1 MDADVGTH
9 GSCVRT
15 HIRIGNGLRA
25 FRTHGS
31 CVRAHIRI
39 GNGLRAFRTHG
50 PCVPTFFIGKA
61 NLKKKAI
68 PYIVANR
75 YFLKNGVETL
85 PPQKITNQKDFD
97 SYFGTAAVMDENG
110 NPTVINFST
119 QYVISLTRPE
129 TDIETRLVPK
139 SLETNQ
145 KGEIVL
151 CYQEIQGQK
160 RTYTT
165 QPLLLIIVDKKYDG
179 NVVLSKVE

>member
-1 MDADVGTH
+1 MKKTEIIIALICCSV
-9 GSCVRT
+9 
-15 HIRIGNGLRA
+15 
-25 FRTHGS
+25 
-31 CVRAHIRI
+31 
-39 GNGLRAFRTHG
+39 
-50 PCVPTFFIGKA
+50 FIGCTNKTTSPTTVSA
-61 NLKKKAI
+61 QTEQTEKKAI

-85 PPQKITNQKDFD
+85 PPQKITNQKNFD
-97 SYFGTAAVMDENG
+97 SYFGTAAVMGENG
-110 NPTVINFST
+110 NPTDINFST

-165 QPLLLIIVDKKYDG
+165 KPLLLIIVDKKYDG

>member
-1 MDADVGTH
+1 MENASKMFYGCRCRDTRFVCPSSHPDWKRASCIPDARSV
-9 GSCVRT
+9 CPY
-15 HIRIGNGLRA
+15 I
-25 FRTHGS
+25 
-31 CVRAHIRI
+31 
-39 GNGLRAFRTHG
+39 
-50 PCVPTFFIGKA
+50 FIGKA

-97 SYFGTAAVMDENG
+97 SYFGTAAVMGENG
-110 NPTVINFST
+110 NPTDINFST
-119 QYVISLTRPE
+119 QYVSSLTRPE

-165 QPLLLIIVDKKYDG
+165 KPLLLIIVDKKYDG

>member
-1 MDADVGTH
+1 MQTTAI
-9 GSCVRT
+9 RT
-15 HIRIGNGLRA
+15 VTNSLPENEVILLTLLISKRYIPYTDL
-25 FRTHGS
+25 
-31 CVRAHIRI
+31 V
-39 GNGLRAFRTHG
+39 
-50 PCVPTFFIGKA
+50 
-61 NLKKKAI
+61 KKKAI

-110 NPTVINFST
+110 NPTDINFST

-165 QPLLLIIVDKKYDG
+165 KPLLLIIVDKKYDG

>member
-1 MDADVGTH
+1 M
-9 GSCVRT
+9 
-15 HIRIGNGLRA
+15 
-25 FRTHGS
+25 
-31 CVRAHIRI
+31 
-39 GNGLRAFRTHG
+39 
-50 PCVPTFFIGKA
+50 
-61 NLKKKAI
+61 
-68 PYIVANR
+68 
-75 YFLKNGVETL
+75 

-97 SYFGTAAVMDENG
+97 SYFGTAAVMGENG
-110 NPTVINFST
+110 NPTDINFST

-165 QPLLLIIVDKKYDG
+165 KPLLLIIVDKKYDG